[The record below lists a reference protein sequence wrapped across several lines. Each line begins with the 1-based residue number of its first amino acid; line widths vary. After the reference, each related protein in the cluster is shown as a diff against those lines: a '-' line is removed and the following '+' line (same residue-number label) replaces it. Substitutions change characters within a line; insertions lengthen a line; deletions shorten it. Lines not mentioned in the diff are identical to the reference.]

1 MISFLFSARPTLP
14 AALGLSSALDLV
26 ARDRELIS
34 CKSLKSK
41 IYASLDVDELIRGGL
56 RMSGLPH
63 SPHALVTGGGRGIG
77 RAIAATLAQAGA
89 VVTVLGRN
97 RALLDEA
104 VAAGAAHFAVVA
116 DVADQAAVGA
126 AMAEAAA
133 RQPIDILI
141 ANAGA
146 AESAPFAKS
155 DAALF
160 RRMMDVNFMGV
171 VHAVQAVLPAM
182 RERPCGRIVAVASTA
197 GLKGYA
203 YVSAY
208 SAAKHA
214 VVGLVRS
221 LALELASTRIT
232 VNAVCPGFTDT
243 DLVAGS
249 IDNIMKKTGRSHAQA
264 VAELAKHNPQG
275 RLVTPAEV
283 ADTVLWLCGE
293 GADAITGQAI
303 AVAGGE
309 I

>member
-1 MISFLFSARPTLP
+1 
-14 AALGLSSALDLV
+14 
-26 ARDRELIS
+26 
-34 CKSLKSK
+34 
-41 IYASLDVDELIRGGL
+41 
-56 RMSGLPH
+56 MSGLPR
-63 SPHALVTGGGRGIG
+63 SQHALVTGGGRGIG
-77 RAIAATLAQAGA
+77 RKIASALAQAGA
-89 VVTVLGRN
+89 TVTVLGRD
-97 RALLDEA
+97 RATLYEA
-104 VAAGAAHFAVVA
+104 VADGSTHFAVVA
-116 DVADQAAVGA
+116 DVTDQAAVNA
-126 AMAEAAA
+126 AIAEAAA

-146 AESAPFAKS
+146 AESAPFAIS

-171 VHAVQAVLPAM
+171 VHAVQAALPSM
-182 RERPCGRIVAVASTA
+182 RKQRYGRIVVVASTA

-221 LALELASTRIT
+221 LALELATTGVT

-243 DLVAGS
+243 DLLAGS
-249 IDNIMKKTGRSHAQA
+249 IDNIMQKTGRSHEQA

-275 RLVTPAEV
+275 RLITTAEV

-293 GADAITGQAI
+293 GAGAITGQAI

-309 I
+309 V

>member
-1 MISFLFSARPTLP
+1 
-14 AALGLSSALDLV
+14 
-26 ARDRELIS
+26 
-34 CKSLKSK
+34 
-41 IYASLDVDELIRGGL
+41 
-56 RMSGLPH
+56 MSGLPR
-63 SPHALVTGGGRGIG
+63 SSHALVTGGGRGIG
-77 RAIAATLAQAGA
+77 RAIASALVQAGA
-89 VVTVLGRN
+89 TVTVLGRN
-97 RALLDEA
+97 RATLDEA
-104 VAAGAAHFAVVA
+104 VAAGAAHFASVA
-116 DVADQAAVGA
+116 DVADQASVSAAV
-126 AMAEAAA
+126 AEALA

-160 RRMMDVNFMGV
+160 QRMMDVNFMGV
-171 VHAVQAVLPAM
+171 VHAIQAVLPIM
-182 RERPCGRIVAVASTA
+182 KDRPHGRIIAVASTA

-221 LALELASTRIT
+221 LALELASTGVT

-243 DLVAGS
+243 DLLAGS
-249 IDNIMKKTGRSHAQA
+249 IDYIMKKTGRSHEQA
-264 VAELAKHNPQG
+264 VAELARHNPQG

-293 GADAITGQAI
+293 GAGAITGQAI

-309 I
+309 V

>member
-1 MISFLFSARPTLP
+1 
-14 AALGLSSALDLV
+14 
-26 ARDRELIS
+26 
-34 CKSLKSK
+34 
-41 IYASLDVDELIRGGL
+41 
-56 RMSGLPH
+56 MSGLPH
-63 SPHALVTGGGRGIG
+63 SLHALVTGGGRGIG
-77 RAIAATLAQAGA
+77 REIASTLARAG
-89 VVTVLGRN
+89 VTVTVLGRN
-97 RALLDEA
+97 RAALDDA
-104 VAAGAAHFAVVA
+104 VAAGAAHFASVA
-116 DVADQAAVGA
+116 DVADQAAISA
-126 AMAEAAA
+126 AVTEAAA

-146 AESAPFAKS
+146 AESAPFARS

-160 RRMMDVNFMGV
+160 RRMMDVNCMGV
-171 VHAVQAVLPAM
+171 VYAAQAVLPAM
-182 RERPCGRIVAVASTA
+182 KERPYGRIVAVASTA

-221 LALELASTRIT
+221 LALELAGTRVT

-243 DLVAGS
+243 DLLTGS
-249 IDNIMKKTGRSHAQA
+249 IDTIMKRTGRSHEQA

-293 GADAITGQAI
+293 GAGSITGQAI

-309 I
+309 V

>member
-1 MISFLFSARPTLP
+1 
-14 AALGLSSALDLV
+14 
-26 ARDRELIS
+26 
-34 CKSLKSK
+34 
-41 IYASLDVDELIRGGL
+41 
-56 RMSGLPH
+56 MSGLPR
-63 SPHALVTGGGRGIG
+63 SSHALVTGGGRGIG
-77 RAIAATLAQAGA
+77 RAIASVLVQDGAT
-89 VVTVLGRN
+89 VTVLGRD
-97 RALLDEA
+97 RVALDDA
-104 VAAGAAHFAVVA
+104 VAAGAAHFAAVA
-116 DVADQAAVGA
+116 DVADQAAV
-126 AMAEAAA
+126 AAA
-133 RQPIDILI
+133 IAGVTARAPIDILI

-155 DAALF
+155 HAALF

-182 RERPCGRIVAVASTA
+182 KDRPYGRIVAVASTA

-221 LALELASTRIT
+221 LALELATTGVT

-249 IDNIMKKTGRSHAQA
+249 IDTIMKKTGRSHEQA

-275 RLVTPAEV
+275 RLITPAEV
-283 ADTVLWLCGE
+283 ADAVLWLCGE
-293 GADAITGQAI
+293 GAGAITGQAI

>member
-1 MISFLFSARPTLP
+1 
-14 AALGLSSALDLV
+14 
-26 ARDRELIS
+26 
-34 CKSLKSK
+34 
-41 IYASLDVDELIRGGL
+41 
-56 RMSGLPH
+56 MSGLPH
-63 SPHALVTGGGRGIG
+63 SLHALVTGGGRGIG
-77 RAIAATLAQAGA
+77 REIASALTRAGA
-89 VVTVLGRN
+89 TVTVLGRN
-97 RALLDEA
+97 RATLDDA
-104 VAAGAAHFAVVA
+104 VAAGAAHFAAMA
-116 DVADQAAVGA
+116 DVADQAAA
-126 AMAEAAA
+126 SSAIAQAAA

-141 ANAGA
+141 ANAGI
-146 AESAPFAKS
+146 AESAPFGKS

-182 RERPCGRIVAVASTA
+182 RDRPYGRIVAVASTA

-221 LALELASTRIT
+221 LALELATTRVT

-249 IDNIMKKTGRSHAQA
+249 IENIMKKAGRSREQA
-264 VAELAKHNPQG
+264 VAELARHNPQG

-293 GADAITGQAI
+293 GAGAITGQAI

-309 I
+309 V

>member
-1 MISFLFSARPTLP
+1 MA
-14 AALGLSSALDLV
+14 G
-26 ARDRELIS
+26 
-34 CKSLKSK
+34 SL
-41 IYASLDVDELIRGGL
+41 AS
-56 RMSGLPH
+56 H
-63 SPHALVTGGGRGIG
+63 HALVTGGGRGIG
-77 RAIAATLAQAGA
+77 RAIAAGLSRAGA
-89 VVTVLGRN
+89 TVTVLGRS
-97 RALLDEA
+97 RAPLDEA
-104 VAAGAAHFAVVA
+104 VASGDADAAVLA
-116 DVADQAAVGA
+116 DVMDQAAVVA
-126 AMAEAAA
+126 AVAKAAA

-146 AESAPFAKS
+146 AESAPFSKP

-160 RRMMDVNFMGV
+160 QRMFDVNVMGV
-171 VHAVQAVLPAM
+171 VHVAQAVLPAM
-182 RERPCGRIVAVASTA
+182 KARGRGRIVALASTA

-221 LALELASTRIT
+221 LALEVAGSGIT

-243 DLVAGS
+243 DLVAAS
-249 IDNIMKKTGRSHAQA
+249 IDNIMSKTGRTREQA

-283 ADTVLWLCGE
+283 ADTVLWLAGE
-293 GADAITGQAI
+293 GASAVTGQAI
-303 AVAGGE
+303 AIAGGE

>member
-1 MISFLFSARPTLP
+1 
-14 AALGLSSALDLV
+14 
-26 ARDRELIS
+26 
-34 CKSLKSK
+34 
-41 IYASLDVDELIRGGL
+41 
-56 RMSGLPH
+56 MSGLPH

-77 RAIAATLAQAGA
+77 REIASTLSRAGA
-89 VVTVLGRN
+89 TVTVLGRN
-97 RALLDEA
+97 RATLDEA
-104 VAAGAAHFAVVA
+104 VAAGSAHFAAVA
-116 DVADQAAVGA
+116 DVADQAGVSGA
-126 AMAEAAA
+126 ITEAAA

-141 ANAGA
+141 ANAGI
-146 AESAPFAKS
+146 AESAPFGRS

-171 VHAVQAVLPAM
+171 VYAVQAILPSM
-182 RERPCGRIVAVASTA
+182 RDRPYGRIVAVASTA

-221 LALELASTRIT
+221 LALELATTGVT

-243 DLVAGS
+243 DLLAGS
-249 IDNIMKKTGRSHAQA
+249 IDNIMKKTGRSHEQA
-264 VAELAKHNPQG
+264 VAELEKHNPQG
-275 RLVTPAEV
+275 HLVTPAQV

-293 GADAITGQAI
+293 GSGSITGQAI

>member
-1 MISFLFSARPTLP
+1 MSILSRP
-14 AALGLSSALDLV
+14 S
-26 ARDRELIS
+26 
-34 CKSLKSK
+34 
-41 IYASLDVDELIRGGL
+41 
-56 RMSGLPH
+56 
-63 SPHALVTGGGRGIG
+63 HALVTGGGRGIG
-77 RAIAATLAQAGA
+77 REIASALSRAGA
-89 VVTVLGRN
+89 TVTVLGRN
-97 RALLDEA
+97 RATLDEA
-104 VAAGAAHFAVVA
+104 VAAGDAHFAGVA
-116 DVADQAAVGA
+116 DVADQASVSA
-126 AMAEAAA
+126 AIAEAAA

-141 ANAGA
+141 ANAGI

-160 RRMMDVNFMGV
+160 RRMMDVNLMGV
-171 VHAVQAVLPAM
+171 VYSIQAVLPSM
-182 RERPCGRIVAVASTA
+182 KDRPYGRIVTVASTA

-214 VVGLVRS
+214 AVGLVRS
-221 LALELASTRIT
+221 LALELAGTRVT

-249 IDNIMKKTGRSHAQA
+249 IDNIMKKTGRSREQA
-264 VAELAKHNPQG
+264 VAELSRHNPQG

-293 GADAITGQAI
+293 GASAITGQAI

>member
-1 MISFLFSARPTLP
+1 MSR
-14 AALGLSSALDLV
+14 LSRS
-26 ARDRELIS
+26 S
-34 CKSLKSK
+34 
-41 IYASLDVDELIRGGL
+41 
-56 RMSGLPH
+56 
-63 SPHALVTGGGRGIG
+63 HALVTGGGRGIG
-77 RAIAATLAQAGA
+77 REIASALTRAGA
-89 VVTVLGRN
+89 TVTVLGRN
-97 RALLDEA
+97 RATLDEA
-104 VAAGAAHFAVVA
+104 VAVGDAHFAGVA
-116 DVADQAAVGA
+116 DIADQASVSA
-126 AMAEAAA
+126 AIAEAAA

-141 ANAGA
+141 ANAGI

-160 RRMMDVNFMGV
+160 RRMMDVNLMGV
-171 VHAVQAVLPAM
+171 VYSIQAVLPSM
-182 RERPCGRIVAVASTA
+182 KDRPYGRIVTVASTA

-214 VVGLVRS
+214 AVGLVRS
-221 LALELASTRIT
+221 LALELAGTRVT

-249 IDNIMKKTGRSHAQA
+249 IDNIMKKTGRSREQA
-264 VAELAKHNPQG
+264 VAELSRHNPQG

-293 GADAITGQAI
+293 GASAVTGQAI

>member
-1 MISFLFSARPTLP
+1 M
-14 AALGLSSALDLV
+14 SALPRS
-26 ARDRELIS
+26 A
-34 CKSLKSK
+34 
-41 IYASLDVDELIRGGL
+41 
-56 RMSGLPH
+56 
-63 SPHALVTGGGRGIG
+63 HALVTGGGRGIG
-77 RAIAATLAQAGA
+77 REIASVLAQAGA
-89 VVTVLGRN
+89 TVTVLGRN
-97 RALLDEA
+97 RATLDA
-104 VAAGAAHFAVVA
+104 VVAAGAAHFALVA
-116 DVADQAAVGA
+116 DVADQAAINA
-126 AMAEAAA
+126 AVADASA
-133 RQPIDILI
+133 RQPIDILV
-141 ANAGA
+141 ANAGI

-171 VHAVQAVLPAM
+171 VYAVQAVLPMM
-182 RERPCGRIVAVASTA
+182 RERHHGRIVAVASTA

-221 LALELASTRIT
+221 LALEMATTGVT

-249 IDNIMKKTGRSHAQA
+249 IDIIMKKTGRSHEQA

-275 RLVTPAEV
+275 RLITPAEV
-283 ADTVLWLCGE
+283 ADAVLWLCGE
-293 GADAITGQAI
+293 GAGAITGQAI

-309 I
+309 V